1 MMVVAFVLVQ
11 VETGRAGELVQK
23 IRALPGVA
31 ETYLVA
37 GPHDILVK
45 VVAEKFETV
54 AQTVTERIHKLQG
67 IKNTLTLFA
76 FE

>member
-1 MMVVAFVLVQ
+1 MVVAFVLIQ

-23 IRALPGVA
+23 IRTLPGVA
-31 ETYLVA
+31 EAYLVA

-45 VVAEKFETV
+45 VVAEKFEMV

-67 IKNTLTLFA
+67 IRNTLTLFA